1 MKKKKQTEV
10 EKEVEEEVEEEDA
23 EEIAIQN
30 KSICVSK

>member
-10 EKEVEEEVEEEDA
+10 EKEVEEEDA
-23 EEIAIQN
+23 AEIAIQN

>member
-10 EKEVEEEVEEEDA
+10 ETEVEEEVEEEDA